1 MGFKENL
8 RSQLDYSG
16 LLIKELAAL
25 SGLKK
30 KTIDSYMRKDGP
42 TPSVEAAISIAKAL
56 NVSVEYLVTG
66 NDPVK
71 EMPLASLPK
80 DIQEITFESIKLN
93 AKDRNVILSLA
104 RLLNNR

>member
-1 MGFKENL
+1 LK
-8 RSQLDYSG
+8 SQLDYSG

-30 KTIDSYMRKDGP
+30 KTIDSYMSKGGP
-42 TPSVEAAISIAKAL
+42 TPSVDAAISIAKAL

-71 EMPLASLPK
+71 ELPLSSLPK
-80 DIQEITFESIKLN
+80 DIQEIVFESKKLN
-93 AKDRNVILSLA
+93 TNDRLIILTLA
-104 RLLNNR
+104 RLLNKR